1 MIKNVNG
8 RFDDYSVS
16 SEIRQILFRW
26 SYELVESDLLWF
38 FFHMKMSYYWFNR
51 QELLQKA
58 KDWYYGG
65 GGKEIAAEYY
75 FENRYVLKVN
85 ARNI

>member
-1 MIKNVNG
+1 MI
-8 RFDDYSVS
+8 
-16 SEIRQILFRW
+16 ILFHLKLDKF
-26 SYELVESDLLWF
+26 YCIGFINQLKVICYD

-58 KDWYYGG
+58 KDRYYDG

-75 FENRYVLKVN
+75 FENRYVLKAN
-85 ARNI
+85 ARNV